1 MSDES
6 DSGGVKDVLPV
17 KRRVLNWF
25 GGLGLVGFLVGLVAP
40 LKDLAIAAKGKKKIE
55 LPGQRLVLA
64 SEHTPKGS
72 GTTYSRGEPV
82 TQDMLEAPESVLA
95 APEDLLGNG
104 DYIIRLHRLEEDQLQ
119 QPTNL
124 DWTDQ
129 GFVAYSAVCTHLGCT
144 VGWEESDEKPSNV
157 SPEQQRGASLLCP
170 CHLSSFNPYQ
180 GAVVMGGPAPR
191 PVPQIGIKVNKE
203 GTIELTTEFEGPI
216 GGG

>member
-1 MSDES
+1 MTDES
-6 DSGGVKDVLPV
+6 DTDGVRDVLPV

-25 GGLGLVGFLVGLVAP
+25 GGLGIVGFLVGLVAP
-40 LKDLAIAAKGKKKIE
+40 LKDLAIAARGQQTIE

-64 SEHTPKGS
+64 TEHTPKGG
-72 GTTYSRGEPV
+72 GTTFGRGEPV
-82 TQDMLEAPESVLA
+82 TTDMLTAPESVLA

-104 DYIIRLHRLEEDQLQ
+104 DYLIRLHRLEEDQLQ
-119 QPTNL
+119 EPTKL

-157 SPEQQRGASLLCP
+157 PPEQRQGPSLLCP
-170 CHLSSFNPYQ
+170 CHISSFNPYR
-180 GAVVMGGPAPR
+180 GAQVMGGPAPR
-191 PVPQIGIKVNKE
+191 PVPQIGVQVTEE
-203 GTIELTTEFEGPI
+203 GTIELTSEFEGPI